1 MTQQKCLRLGCAFES
16 AEGGTVRSLVSG
28 AGVDQFGERRVHCSQ
43 VANYLL
49 DLGKVVE
56 CDLLDVS
63 TGAGLIFVQAQ
74 QGPAIPDRET
84 ETPRVTEE
92 SELMDVVVIETS
104 ISGGIARWRNETDGF
119 VVSNGLGGYPGF

>member
-1 MTQQKCLRLGCAFES
+1 M
-16 AEGGTVRSLVSG
+16 
-28 AGVDQFGERRVHCSQ
+28 HCSQ
-43 VANYLL
+43 VANVLL

-63 TGAGLIFVQAQ
+63 TGAGLIFVEAQ
-74 QGPAIPDRET
+74 QGPAILDRET

-104 ISGGIARWRNETDGF
+104 ISGGIARW
-119 VVSNGLGGYPGF
+119 